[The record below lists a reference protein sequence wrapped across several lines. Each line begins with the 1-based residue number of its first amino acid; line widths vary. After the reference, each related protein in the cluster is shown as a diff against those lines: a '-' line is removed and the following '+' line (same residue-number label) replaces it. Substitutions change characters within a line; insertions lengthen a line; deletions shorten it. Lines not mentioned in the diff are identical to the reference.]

1 MQHGA
6 RPTRTNGSP
15 GRSASRAARRPGGP
29 GLRTRAEGRAA
40 RACCCVYA
48 DDSEDGEQRA
58 RLGRRKTGP
67 EVIDSDGMQA
77 TRCSEL
83 RMIADIAPL
92 CERTLQ

>member
-6 RPTRTNGSP
+6 RPPRTNGSP
-15 GRSASRAARRPGGP
+15 GRSASSAARRPGGP
-29 GLRTRAEGRAA
+29 GLRTRAELPRAE
-40 RACCCVYA
+40 RPA
-48 DDSEDGEQRA
+48 DAST
-58 RLGRRKTGP
+58 LTTRRTGSRRTGP

>member
-1 MQHGA
+1 MERG
-6 RPTRTNGSP
+6 RLGPTGP
-15 GRSASRAARRPGGP
+15 PAGRRAVRRDGQVAQVLGP
-29 GLRTRAEGRAA
+29 EPRAERP
-40 RACCCVYA
+40 A
-48 DDSEDGEQRA
+48 DAST
-58 RLGRRKTGP
+58 LTTRRTGSRRTGP